1 MIPLEKEGIKKEIVH
16 CLQSESEIQKII
28 IFGSFLEADSPN
40 DIDIAIMQDSN
51 ELYLPLALKYRK
63 KIRTLAR
70 KIPID
75 IIPVRRGALQG
86 VMADVI
92 SRGEVIYER

>member
-40 DIDIAIMQDSN
+40 DIDKLICIN
-51 ELYLPLALKYRK
+51 
-63 KIRTLAR
+63 
-70 KIPID
+70 
-75 IIPVRRGALQG
+75 
-86 VMADVI
+86 
-92 SRGEVIYER
+92 IYK